1 MSKIKG
7 NKLVALL
14 ISAGM
19 TTSILAACSIDAEG
33 FREGMNEL
41 GEALTTQTEAATTT
55 TVDTQ
60 DETTEATVET
70 TEPEETTPVPT
81 ATPTPS
87 PTPVPERVDFSD
99 YTEDKLLSEFTVTVE
114 TFEESTHSTDKDD
127 VVLATFAGERMII
140 TNAPSENIRDSINLV
155 VDGFYSEAEGI
166 YKRVASGAQYEY
178 NMKKSIENPYAVN
191 VDFDYSTNGRALS
204 VIMIYSVTGDKE
216 DEATVIDYA
225 CFDLL
230 SGQYITLN
238 SVSNDPAAFEQ
249 ALRKDIKDPFVKV
262 YPAEVTPEATTA
274 PEATPTPE
282 ATPAPSG
289 TPAATGT
296 PVPTETPAPTAT
308 PEPTVVPGPS
318 ADKYEQIFLVPGAV
332 EGDVYYATVYGI
344 KDGELYAAKIAIGD
358 YAQYLNRY
366 GNTVF
371 FYKVEEA

>member
-70 TEPEETTPVPT
+70 TEPEETTPAPT

-140 TNAPSENIRDSINLV
+140 TNAPSENI
-155 VDGFYSEAEGI
+155 
-166 YKRVASGAQYEY
+166 
-178 NMKKSIENPYAVN
+178 
-191 VDFDYSTNGRALS
+191 
-204 VIMIYSVTGDKE
+204 
-216 DEATVIDYA
+216 
-225 CFDLL
+225 
-230 SGQYITLN
+230 
-238 SVSNDPAAFEQ
+238 
-249 ALRKDIKDPFVKV
+249 
-262 YPAEVTPEATTA
+262 
-274 PEATPTPE
+274 
-282 ATPAPSG
+282 
-289 TPAATGT
+289 
-296 PVPTETPAPTAT
+296 
-308 PEPTVVPGPS
+308 
-318 ADKYEQIFLVPGAV
+318 
-332 EGDVYYATVYGI
+332 
-344 KDGELYAAKIAIGD
+344 LYAF
-358 YAQYLNRY
+358 L
-366 GNTVF
+366 
-371 FYKVEEA
+371 